1 MTVPDTSDAERADIA
16 VAPRVVVKVGS
27 SSLTTADGEIDGDR
41 IGTLTAALA
50 ARHQDGGQVVLV
62 SSGAIASGLVPLGLS
77 RRPRDLAT
85 QQAAASVGQGLL
97 IARYTAAFARH
108 GIRTGQVL
116 LSADDLMR
124 RTHYRN
130 AQRTLDRLLELG
142 VLPVVNEN
150 DTVATD
156 EIRFGDNDRL
166 AALVAHVTRAGA
178 LILLSDVDGL
188 YDGDPRRG
196 EAQRITEIR
205 DRADLDGIR
214 LGRGLKAGQGTQG
227 TQGTLGTQGAHDSQK
242 AQGIG
247 GMATKVEAAMIA
259 SAAGIPTVVADAA
272 SAAAALGGGPVGT
285 YFAAARGRRPA
296 TRLLWLKH
304 AAVARG
310 SLRLDH
316 GAVEAVV
323 TRRASLLP
331 AGITGVE
338 GTFDAGDP
346 VNLRDENGAVVARGL
361 VNYDATEIP
370 SLMGRSTRWL
380 ASKLGPEYEREVV
393 HRDDMVIVLVVVVR
407 AAVAAVAGRAVL
419 LEPVEQAAAGPRR
432 ALRHPA
438 EDPDQRVLGPA
449 PRVLVGLGR
458 VPGFLADRGAG
469 VVVPAR
475 VVAAEDAL
483 VLAVRGPV
491 VQFGEPDHGMRVG
504 GALQLHNLQDAVPQV
519 RHRVV
524 LVRLLAECVRVELGQ
539 LRAAGQLHQRPPGRV
554 HVLPGQQPGA
564 VAGQLGLAEPLLQ
577 APDDAPQADVPDRHP
592 RDPRRQPDQEQ
603 QHGAVDRV
611 PGQDVAEL
619 VPDHPPELLRVVKIH
634 HGAVDHDERLVPA
647 QRHRVHERK
656 LQDVALGHL
665 GQVQDIGP
673 VPDHLVDVRELALG
687 DPNAAR
693 QVRQPEGPLVEQAE
707 QLLQKRV
714 EPAELAQRH

>member
-1 MTVPDTSDAERADIA
+1 MTVPDTATAERADIA
-16 VAPRVVVKVGS
+16 TATRVVVKVGS
-27 SSLTTADGEIDGDR
+27 SSLTTPDGEIDGDR
-41 IGTLTAALA
+41 IGALA
-50 ARHQDGGQVVLV
+50 AALSARRQDGGQVVLV

-77 RRPRDLAT
+77 KRPRDLAT

-196 EAQRITEIR
+196 EAQRITEVR
-205 DRADLDGIR
+205 DRADLEGIR

-227 TQGTLGTQGAHDSQK
+227 IQGTQDSRK

-272 SAAAALGGGPVGT
+272 SAATALGGGSAGT

-304 AAVARG
+304 AAVAHG

-323 TRRASLLP
+323 KRRASLLP

-338 GTFDAGDP
+338 GAFDAGDP
-346 VNLRDENGAVVARGL
+346 VNLCDENGTIVARGL

-370 SLMGRSTRWL
+370 GLMGRSTRWL

-393 HRDDMVIVLVVVVR
+393 HRDDLVIVLR
-407 AAVAAVAGRAVL
+407 S
-419 LEPVEQAAAGPRR
+419 AGP
-432 ALRHPA
+432 
-438 EDPDQRVLGPA
+438 
-449 PRVLVGLGR
+449 
-458 VPGFLADRGAG
+458 
-469 VVVPAR
+469 
-475 VVAAEDAL
+475 
-483 VLAVRGPV
+483 
-491 VQFGEPDHGMRVG
+491 GM
-504 GALQLHNLQDAVPQV
+504 A
-519 RHRVV
+519 
-524 LVRLLAECVRVELGQ
+524 
-539 LRAAGQLHQRPPGRV
+539 
-554 HVLPGQQPGA
+554 
-564 VAGQLGLAEPLLQ
+564 
-577 APDDAPQADVPDRHP
+577 
-592 RDPRRQPDQEQ
+592 
-603 QHGAVDRV
+603 
-611 PGQDVAEL
+611 
-619 VPDHPPELLRVVKIH
+619 
-634 HGAVDHDERLVPA
+634 
-647 QRHRVHERK
+647 
-656 LQDVALGHL
+656 
-665 GQVQDIGP
+665 
-673 VPDHLVDVRELALG
+673 
-687 DPNAAR
+687 
-693 QVRQPEGPLVEQAE
+693 PEG
-707 QLLQKRV
+707 
-714 EPAELAQRH
+714 

>member
-1 MTVPDTSDAERADIA
+1 VTVPDTATSERADIA
-16 VAPRVVVKVGS
+16 AAPRVVVKVGS
-27 SSLTTADGEIDGDR
+27 SSLTTPDGEIDGDR
-41 IGTLTAALA
+41 IGALAAALA
-50 ARHQDGGQVVLV
+50 ARRQGGGQVVLV
-62 SSGAIASGLVPLGLS
+62 SSGAIASGLAPLGLP

-196 EAQRITEIR
+196 EAQRITEVR
-205 DRADLDGIR
+205 DRADLEGIR
-214 LGRGLKAGQGTQG
+214 LGRGLKASQGTQDNARA
-227 TQGTLGTQGAHDSQK
+227 QGNARV
-242 AQGIG
+242 QGIG

-272 SAAAALGGGPVGT
+272 SAATALGGGPAGT

-304 AAVARG
+304 AAVAHG
-310 SLRLDH
+310 SLRLDL

-323 TRRASLLP
+323 KRRASLRP

-346 VNLRDENGAVVARGL
+346 VNLRDENDTIVARGL

-370 SLMGRSTRWL
+370 GLMGRSTRWL

-393 HRDDMVIVLVVVVR
+393 HRDDLVIVLAVLARGDAPRGLVVVVAAA
-407 AAVAAVAGRAVL
+407 AAVAAAGAAVL
-419 LEPVEQAAAGPRR
+419 QAVEQAAGRPGAGLGH
-432 ALRHPA
+432 AA
-438 EDPDQRVLGPA
+438 EHADQRVLGPV

-458 VPGFLADRGAG
+458 VPDLLADRGAAVG
-469 VVVPAR
+469 VPAR
-475 VVAAEDAL
+475 VVAAQDAV
-483 VLAVRGPV
+483 VLAVGGPV
-491 VQFGEPDHGMRVG
+491 VQLGEPDHRERVRL
-504 GALQLHNLQDAVPQV
+504 ALELQELQDAVPQV
-519 RHRVV
+519 GYGVV
-524 LVRLLAECVRVELGQ
+524 LMRLLAERVRVQLGQ
-539 LRAAGQLHQRPPGRV
+539 LRAAGQLHQHPAGGV
-554 HVLPGQQPGA
+554 QVLPGQQPGP
-564 VAGQLGLAEPLLQ
+564 VTGQLGLAEPLLQ
-577 APDDAPQADVPDRHP
+577 APDDGAQADIADRHP
-592 RDPRRQPDQEQ
+592 GDSRRQLDQEQ
-603 QHGAVDRV
+603 EHGAVDRV
-611 PGQDVAEL
+611 PGQDVPDL
-619 VPDHPPELLRVVKIH
+619 VTDHRPEFLGVEQLH
-634 HGAVDHDERLVPA
+634 HAAVDHDERLVPA
-647 QRHRVHERK
+647 QRHRVHDRR
-656 LQDVALGHL
+656 LQDIALGHL
-665 GQVQDIGP
+665 GQVQDVRS

-687 DPNAAR
+687 DPNSAR

-707 QLLQKRV
+707 QLPQ
-714 EPAELAQRH
+714 